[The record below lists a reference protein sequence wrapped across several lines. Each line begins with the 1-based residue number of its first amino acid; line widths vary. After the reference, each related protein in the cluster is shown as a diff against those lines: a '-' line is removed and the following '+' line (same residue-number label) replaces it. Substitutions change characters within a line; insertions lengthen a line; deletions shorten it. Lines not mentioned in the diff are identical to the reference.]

1 MLNHLII
8 LWTRTQ
14 TKLYQINMILR
25 NQISLQGESCQK
37 NVGNN
42 TKSQTLYLINLLR
55 KSRQVLADKLG
66 KKSQELK

>member
-1 MLNHLII
+1 
-8 LWTRTQ
+8 
-14 TKLYQINMILR
+14 MILR